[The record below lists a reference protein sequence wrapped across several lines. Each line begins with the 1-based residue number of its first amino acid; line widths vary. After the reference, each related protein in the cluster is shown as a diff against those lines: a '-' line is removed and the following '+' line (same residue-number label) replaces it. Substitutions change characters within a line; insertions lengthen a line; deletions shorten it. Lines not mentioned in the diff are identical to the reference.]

1 MSAESKKISDTF
13 VDQLDSFDD
22 RLDAS
27 VDDVELLADIQKGI
41 GGLLASSGSD
51 EGEIRRVLLERYQTG
66 SLRKETFELVN
77 SMLDRRAS
85 EQDPGNGLHGESDA
99 SYATT
104 SPSIMDEID
113 ALGSDDKFGTTTV
126 IPNDAFPSATADER
140 VQVGSLL
147 RDRFLLK
154 EKVLGGSMG
163 VIYKALDRRLAEA
176 EADDPWVAIQILSP
190 QLAENAPAL
199 RALQQEATKGR
210 CLVHPNVVRFIDLD
224 KDDDLYY
231 LVMEWVE
238 GRTLASVLDSAD
250 VQSIDRNEAF
260 RIVTQIGDALEHA
273 HRFGIVHADV
283 KPGDIMLT
291 PNGDAKLFDFGVAR
305 VRQKQSENEL
315 DPDTADTPTP
325 AYSSMQVLTG
335 EEPVVSDD
343 VFSLAC
349 LLYRLIAGHR
359 VFGPRNA
366 AEAAQEGMTPQRPQ
380 GLADGQWRAIK
391 KALSFARVARFASIA
406 EFMVALRDTSD
417 DPITA
422 DASERLATDEGRKTG
437 RWAAAVILLFGLLGG
452 AMYQYGLLDPW
463 LDQLRTQF
471 ERLDAG
477 QPVEPV
483 PPPIDVPPIETPTEG
498 VADDTAAET
507 VSDAITEPPSE
518 PEIVEPPEEPLIDFS
533 TLPPADVE
541 VSFAMGNV
549 AATNSKVRL
558 REDDGP
564 VIVDFVRTSGVA
576 VPLVLKLEEVGF
588 SGNRSPWGS
597 RQYSFSDSGI
607 VRFPA
612 GQDRSRITL
621 TMASDPL
628 READQ
633 LSTLRLRELDS
644 AESELAVIH
653 VSLEDDDQRA
663 FEAQLPT
670 NTIAF
675 ASSQASIRETDPAVQ
690 IEIVRF
696 NPDDSRLVVDYSV
709 NDITATESEDYFA
722 PSNYSI
728 TFGPGQRSA
737 RMLVPLV
744 QDALVEGDEAFVI
757 ELSGR
762 DDMAIPDVYQRIV
775 VMIRD
780 DETQSP

>member
-41 GGLLASSGSD
+41 GSLLASSGSD

-291 PNGDAKLFDFGVAR
+291 PNGDAKLFEFGVAR

-471 ERLDAG
+471 ERPDAG

-483 PPPIDVPPIETPTEG
+483 PPPIDVPPIETSTEG

-549 AATNSKVRL
+549 AAANSKVRL

-690 IEIVRF
+690 IEIMRF

-709 NDITATESEDYFA
+709 SDITATESEDYFA

-757 ELSGR
+757 ELSYSGSKLR
-762 DDMAIPDVYQRIV
+762 STS
-775 VMIRD
+775 
-780 DETQSP
+780 ET

>member
-41 GGLLASSGSD
+41 GSLLASSGSD

-291 PNGDAKLFDFGVAR
+291 PNGDAKLFEFGVAR

-471 ERLDAG
+471 ERPDAG

-483 PPPIDVPPIETPTEG
+483 PPPIDVPPIETSTEG

-549 AATNSKVRL
+549 AAANSKVRL

-576 VPLVLKLEEVGF
+576 VPLVLKLEEVG
-588 SGNRSPWGS
+588 SIPRRPGSQSYYIDDGVRS
-597 RQYSFSDSGI
+597 I
-607 VRFPA
+607 A
-612 GQDRSRITL
+612 RSR
-621 TMASDPL
+621 
-628 READQ
+628 
-633 LSTLRLRELDS
+633 S
-644 AESELAVIH
+644 A
-653 VSLEDDDQRA
+653 
-663 FEAQLPT
+663 
-670 NTIAF
+670 
-675 ASSQASIRETDPAVQ
+675 
-690 IEIVRF
+690 
-696 NPDDSRLVVDYSV
+696 VDV
-709 NDITATESEDYFA
+709 AA
-722 PSNYSI
+722 
-728 TFGPGQRSA
+728 A
-737 RMLVPLV
+737 
-744 QDALVEGDEAFVI
+744 
-757 ELSGR
+757 
-762 DDMAIPDVYQRIV
+762 
-775 VMIRD
+775 
-780 DETQSP
+780 